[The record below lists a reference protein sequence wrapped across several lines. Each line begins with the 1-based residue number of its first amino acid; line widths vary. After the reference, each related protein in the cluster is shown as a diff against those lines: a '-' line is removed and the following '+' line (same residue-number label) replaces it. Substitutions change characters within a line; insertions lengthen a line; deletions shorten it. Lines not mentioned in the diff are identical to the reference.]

1 MRELQLITKT
11 TELAGK
17 DETTVT
23 QKTYRA
29 ASLEQVAVMFDSHAK
44 RATEAQGRSTTQKTK
59 AIESARAV
67 TWQTAA
73 DILRQTELHNA
84 EWTNEPQAATASV
97 NAATSVIPVRRIS
110 K

>member
-1 MRELQLITKT
+1 
-11 TELAGK
+11 
-17 DETTVT
+17 VT
-23 QKTYRA
+23 QKPYRA

-44 RATEAQGRSTTQKTK
+44 RATEAQSLSTTQKKK

-84 EWTNEPQAATASV
+84 EWTNEPQAASASV
-97 NAATSVIPVRRIS
+97 NARQTSSRFARSVNKARNA
-110 K
+110 

>member
-1 MRELQLITKT
+1 M
-11 TELAGK
+11 
-17 DETTVT
+17 T
-23 QKTYRA
+23 QKPYRA

-44 RATEAQGRSTTQKTK
+44 RAIEAQSLSTTQKKK

-84 EWTNEPQAATASV
+84 ELTNDPAAGPSE
-97 NAATSVIPVRRIS
+97 S

>member
-1 MRELQLITKT
+1 M
-11 TELAGK
+11 
-17 DETTVT
+17 T

-44 RATEAQGRSTTQKTK
+44 RATEAQGRSTTQKKK

-73 DILRQTELHNA
+73 DILRQTELS
-84 EWTNEPQAATASV
+84 ASGDRERERRDKRH
-97 NAATSVIPVRRIS
+97 PVRRIS